1 MQTKRTPK
9 FSAQII
15 VKNTIVATTGFID
28 VGLL

>member
-1 MQTKRTPK
+1 MQTKRTK